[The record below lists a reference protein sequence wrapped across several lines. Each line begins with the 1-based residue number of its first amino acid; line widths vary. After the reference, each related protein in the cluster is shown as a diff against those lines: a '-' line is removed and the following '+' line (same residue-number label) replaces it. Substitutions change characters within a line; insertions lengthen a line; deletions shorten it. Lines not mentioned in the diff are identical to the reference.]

1 LRLAA
6 VFGVIV
12 VVAFLSLGDSAGA
25 EKISHG
31 RFKDIPV
38 FRPRGDVRHFAF
50 LFSGDGGWSS
60 GLSSIASML
69 AADGTFVVGID
80 TEKLYLNLD
89 KDPAQCVFPDGD
101 LENLSRFV
109 QAYYRLPTYF
119 TPVLIG
125 HSAGASMVYAMLAQ
139 APRGTF
145 AGGVSLSFCVDLDLV
160 KPLCKAEHLNYTAVP
175 HEKGAR
181 LLPTPQLG
189 VPWIAMHGDEDD
201 VCSPKEAKAF
211 VSEVTGARYVELP
224 GVDHSYRDGK
234 DWVKQFKD
242 AFATVAANASQSTPR
257 PPETLGDLPIIE
269 VPAEVA
275 DQGGEGTTGNGRDSG
290 GGSGSGIGTSGRGSS
305 GSGSH
310 PSSSGDSDTFAVLLS
325 GDGGWAGIDKEVA
338 SRLAARGIPVA
349 GVDSLRYFWAPR
361 TPEGL
366 AKDLD
371 RIIQYYAARWQ
382 RSRALLIG
390 YSQGADVLPFAFN
403 RLAPKTRSLV
413 KLTALIGISTTASF
427 EFHVTH
433 WLGGGD
439 EGLPTAP
446 ELRKMAAPGT
456 LCIYG
461 DDDDDTVCPSVS
473 ANNALTIKLSGGHH
487 FGGDY
492 GHLAQ
497 LILDHS
503 GSQGS

>member
-6 VFGVIV
+6 VLGVIV

-38 FRPRGDVRHFAF
+38 FRPRGEVRHFAF

-89 KDPAQCVFPDGD
+89 KDADQCVFPDGD

-160 KPLCKAEHLNYTAVP
+160 KPLCKAEHLNYTEVP

-201 VCSPKEAKAF
+201 VCSPKDARTF
-211 VSEVTGARYVELP
+211 VSQVAGARYIELP
-224 GVDHSYRDGK
+224 GVDHSYGDGK
-234 DWVKQFKD
+234 DWVRQFKD
-242 AFATVAANASQSTPR
+242 AFATVAANATQSTPR
-257 PPETLGDLPIIE
+257 PPETLGDLPVVE
-269 VPAEVA
+269 VPAENP
-275 DQGGEGTTGNGRDSG
+275 DPG
-290 GGSGSGIGTSGRGSS
+290 GGN
-305 GSGSH
+305 
-310 PSSSGDSDTFAVLLS
+310 SDTFAVLLS

-371 RIIQYYAARWQ
+371 RIIQYYADQWR
-382 RSRALLIG
+382 RSRVLLIG

-413 KLTALIGISTTASF
+413 KLTTLIGISTTASF

-461 DDDDDTVCPSVS
+461 DDDEDTVCPSVS
-473 ANNALTIKLSGGHH
+473 ATNALTIKLSGGHH

-492 GHLAQ
+492 GRLAQ

-503 GSQGS
+503 GSS

>member
-1 LRLAA
+1 LERRRAKVFRLVA

-25 EKISHG
+25 ERVTHG
-31 RFKDIPV
+31 RFKDVPV
-38 FRPRGDVRHFAF
+38 FRPRGEVRHFAF

-89 KDPAQCVFPDGD
+89 KDPGQCVFPDGD

-160 KPLCKAEHLNYTAVP
+160 KPLCKAEHLNYTEVP

-181 LLPTPQLG
+181 LLPTPRLG
-189 VPWIAMHGDEDD
+189 APWIAMHGDEDD
-201 VCSPKEAKAF
+201 VCSPKDAKAF
-211 VSEVTGARYVELP
+211 VSQVGDARYVELP
-224 GVDHSYRDGK
+224 GVDHSYREGK
-234 DWVKQFKD
+234 DWIKQFKD
-242 AFATVAANASQSTPR
+242 AFATVAANASRSTPH
-257 PPETLGDLPIIE
+257 PPETLSDLPIVE
-269 VPAEVA
+269 VPSEASS
-275 DQGGEGTTGNGRDSG
+275 QPGGNGGNAGNR
-290 GGSGSGIGTSGRGSS
+290 GTAN
-305 GSGSH
+305 
-310 PSSSGDSDTFAVLLS
+310 DTFAVLLS

-338 SRLAARGIPVA
+338 SRLAASGIPVA

-366 AKDLD
+366 ARDLD
-371 RIIQYYAARWQ
+371 RIIQYYATQWH

-403 RLAPKTRSLV
+403 RLSSKTRSLV
-413 KLTALIGISTTASF
+413 KLTALVGISTTASF

-461 DDDDDTVCPSVS
+461 DDDEDTVCPSVS
-473 ANNALTIKLSGGHH
+473 AKNALTIKLSGGHH

-492 GHLAQ
+492 GHLAR

-503 GSQGS
+503 GSS